1 MKSDLNSICAYC
13 GSPAPEGEAYCC
25 QGCQALAQTEG
36 PAANPSIALA
46 NEFEFL
52 DEEDFRRLYRVNP
65 WDPNSELYHFHVEG
79 LHCSSCVHLI
89 EKLPEFDPSCLESRV
104 NFAQSTVTVE
114 LKDGGSLANT
124 AQILLELGYRP
135 SLSQQEQSL
144 QQQQILENRTFLKRI
159 AVAGFVA
166 GNTMLFVI
174 PVYAGLVGTWE
185 KIFNFISFLLFLP
198 ILFYSAVPFYKGALN
213 SLKYKVISADL
224 PITIA
229 MLSGF
234 LLSTVNLIRGNGA
247 IYYDSTASFM
257 FFILSARYLLKRVQ
271 QHYLATPH
279 TETQFINERY
289 WKLSDEG
296 RKSIP
301 WDRALPGDI
310 IEVGKRQNI
319 PADGILMSENASIDM
334 SLLNGESLPRT
345 FSKNMKVFAGTK
357 LLSEKALV
365 RIESSFSESK
375 LGKLIHDLNNGKQS
389 KSHFVALSDKLAQIL
404 IVTVFS
410 IAILFFLAYMHINVE
425 EAMNRALALIVLAC
439 PCALAFGSPLTFGM
453 AVKKAQSL
461 GILIRNSSS
470 LERIN
475 NIEHLF
481 FDKTGTL
488 TEGFLKF
495 SHSEPSLLSNDLK
508 EKIVSL
514 EAFSSHPI
522 AFALREAWAHGVHQ
536 RSVEFPEEI
545 VGQGVRGLI
554 EGVRFEI
561 RSLENSE
568 HSEISVQVLQDG
580 SPVAKLY
587 FVDQVRSDAKETIA
601 YFQAMGIETHLISG
615 DRTSI
620 VSEIANE
627 TGIPLKNALGDLM
640 PEDKLRL
647 VAQSAHSCMIG
658 DGANDALAIQSA
670 DVGIA
675 MKGSVDMSKQNADI
689 YFLKGGLA
697 PLKDLF
703 QISALTKKVLIRNL
717 TISLIYNF
725 IGGALSL
732 MGFIDPMMAAILMP
746 VSSIA
751 IIGSSVWG
759 FK

>member
-1 MKSDLNSICAYC
+1 MKSNLSSNCAYC
-13 GSPAPEGEAYCC
+13 GNPSPEGELYCC
-25 QGCQALAQTEG
+25 QGCQSLALSAG
-36 PAANPSIALA
+36 SAASPSIALA

-89 EKLPEFDPSCLESRV
+89 EKLPEFDPNCLESRV

-114 LKDGGSLANT
+114 LKAGGSLANT

-159 AVAGFVA
+159 AVAGFAA

-224 PITIA
+224 PIAIA

-234 LLSTVNLIRGNGA
+234 ILSTVNLIRGNGA

-257 FFILSARYLLKRVQ
+257 FFILSARYILKRVQ

-289 WKLSDEG
+289 WKLSEEG

-310 IEVGKRQNI
+310 IEVAKRQNI
-319 PADGILMSENASIDM
+319 PADGLLMSETASIDM

-365 RIESSFSESK
+365 KIEAPFSESK

-389 KSHFVALSDKLAQIL
+389 KSQFVALSDKLAQIL

-410 IAILFFLAYMHINVE
+410 IAIIFFLAYMHINAE

-475 NIEHLF
+475 SVQHLF

-488 TEGFLKF
+488 TEGVLKF
-495 SHSEPSLLSNDLK
+495 SHSEPAVLSNDLK

-522 AFALREAWAHGVHQ
+522 AFAVREAWAKESNQ

-554 EGVRFEI
+554 EGVRFEV
-561 RSLENSE
+561 RSLESSE
-568 HSEISVQVLQDG
+568 HSEIAVQVLQDG
-580 SPVAKLY
+580 NPVAKLF
-587 FVDQVRSDAKETIA
+587 FVDQIREDAKETIA
-601 YFQAMGIETHLISG
+601 YFQSKGIQTHLISG
-615 DRTSI
+615 DRAAI
-620 VSEIANE
+620 VSEIAAE
-627 TGIPLKNALGDLM
+627 TGIPLENALGDLM
-640 PEDKLRL
+640 PEDKRQW
-647 VAQSAHSCMIG
+647 VAKSSHSCMIG

-703 QISALTKKVLIRNL
+703 KISALTKKVLVRNL
-717 TISLIYNF
+717 TISLVYNF
-725 IGGALSL
+725 IGGVLSL

-746 VSSIA
+746 VSSVA
-751 IIGSSVWG
+751 IIGSSIWG